1 MAQTIKNAAA
11 QQPPPRER
19 ILIAAR
25 DLFYRHGIRA
35 VGVDAIAEAAATNKM
50 TLYRHFGSKDELI
63 AAYLQ
68 ELAKEGD
75 DFWRHLIETHPD
87 DPHAQIEGWV
97 AHVEQILTNCGEQ
110 GCAIAN
116 AAVEMREYDHPARQ
130 IIDDY
135 KTRKRDQLVRLFSD
149 ANYRDPEQIADEVFL
164 LFEGAR
170 ISIQC
175 CSKGPAQ
182 RVVRMLRSLLAD
194 HAPAANVGSE
204 ALAASKATAAGRARG
219 KSRDANKEA

>member
-1 MAQTIKNAAA
+1 MGQTIKTAAV
-11 QQPPPRER
+11 QPPPRER
-19 ILIAAR
+19 ILAAAR

-63 AAYLQ
+63 SAYLQ

-75 DFWRHLIETHPD
+75 DLWQRLRDTYPD
-87 DPHAQIEGWV
+87 DPHAQIEAWV
-97 AHVEQILTNCGEQ
+97 QHVEQVLTDCSER
-110 GCAIAN
+110 GCAMAN
-116 AAVEMREYDHPARQ
+116 AAVEMREIDHPARQ

-135 KTRKRDQLVRLFSD
+135 KTRKRDQLVRLFSE
-149 ANYRDPEQIADEVFL
+149 AGYGEPEQVADEVFL

-175 CSKGPAQ
+175 CSKGPAL

-194 HAPAANVGSE
+194 HAPKVEVE
-204 ALAASKATAAGRARG
+204 ALAAKNAVSEREAGTKSSAKSKET
-219 KSRDANKEA
+219 

>member
-1 MAQTIKNAAA
+1 MVRTINPHLEAPQA
-11 QQPPPRER
+11 PPRER
-19 ILIAAR
+19 ILAAAR

-63 AAYLQ
+63 AAYLT

-75 DFWRHLIETHPD
+75 EVWEALARDYPG
-87 DPHAQIEGWV
+87 DPTAQLDGWV
-97 AHVEQILTNCGEQ
+97 RHCERVLTDGGER

-116 AAVEMREYDHPARQ
+116 AAVEMREIEHPARQ

-135 KTRKRDQLVRLFSD
+135 KTRKRNRMVKLFTDAGYAEPDQL
-149 ANYRDPEQIADEVFL
+149 ADELFL

-170 ISIQC
+170 ISLQC
-175 CSKGPAQ
+175 CSSGPAQ
-182 RVVRMLRSLLAD
+182 RVVRMLRSLLAE
-194 HAPAANVGSE
+194 HAP
-204 ALAASKATAAGRARG
+204 KPQ
-219 KSRDANKEA
+219 

>member
-1 MAQTIKNAAA
+1 MVRTINPHVGTT
-11 QQPPPRER
+11 QIPPRER
-19 ILIAAR
+19 ILGAAR

-35 VGVDAIAEAAATNKM
+35 VGVEAIADAAATNKM

-63 AAYLQ
+63 AAYLS

-75 DFWRHLIETHPD
+75 EVWESLAREHPG
-87 DPHAQIEGWV
+87 DPTAQLDGWV
-97 AHVEQILTNCGEQ
+97 LYCEKVLTAGGER

-116 AAVEMREYDHPARQ
+116 AAVEMREINHPARQ

-135 KTRKRDQLVRLFSD
+135 KTRKRNRLVGLFREAGYAEPDQL
-149 ANYRDPEQIADEVFL
+149 ADEVFL

-175 CSKGPAQ
+175 CSTGPAQ
-182 RVVRMLRSLLAD
+182 RVVRMLRDLLAE
-194 HAPAANVGSE
+194 HAPKPA
-204 ALAASKATAAGRARG
+204 
-219 KSRDANKEA
+219 

>member
-1 MAQTIKNAAA
+1 MLLTGNTTGILTGNTLCQEAMVRTFNPHAEAPQA
-11 QQPPPRER
+11 PPRER
-19 ILIAAR
+19 ILAAAR

-63 AAYLQ
+63 AAYVS

-75 DFWRHLIETHPD
+75 EVWEALARDYPG
-87 DPHAQIEGWV
+87 DPTAQLDGWV
-97 AHVEQILTNCGEQ
+97 RHCEKVLTDGGER

-116 AAVEMREYDHPARQ
+116 AAVEMRELEHPARQ

-135 KTRKRDQLVRLFSD
+135 KTRKRNRMVKLFSD
-149 ANYRDPEQIADEVFL
+149 AGYAEPDQLADELFL

-170 ISIQC
+170 ISLQC
-175 CSKGPAQ
+175 CSSGPAQ
-182 RVVRMLRSLLAD
+182 RVVRMLRSLLAE
-194 HAPAANVGSE
+194 HAP
-204 ALAASKATAAGRARG
+204 RPQ
-219 KSRDANKEA
+219 

>member
-1 MAQTIKNAAA
+1 MVSTINRTSEAPQA
-11 QQPPPRER
+11 PPRER
-19 ILIAAR
+19 ILAAAR

-63 AAYLQ
+63 SAYLTQ
-68 ELAKEGD
+68 LAKEGD
-75 DFWRHLIETHPD
+75 EVWETLARDYPG
-87 DPHAQIEGWV
+87 DPTAQLEGWV
-97 AHVEQILTNCGEQ
+97 RYCEKVLTDGGER

-116 AAVEMREYDHPARQ
+116 AAVEMREIEHPARQ

-135 KTRKRDQLVRLFSD
+135 KTRKRNRLVNLF
-149 ANYRDPEQIADEVFL
+149 RDTGYAEPEQLADEVFL

-175 CSKGPAQ
+175 CSSGPALG
-182 RVVRMLRSLLAD
+182 VVRMLRSLLAE
-194 HAPAANVGSE
+194 HAP
-204 ALAASKATAAGRARG
+204 K
-219 KSRDANKEA
+219 KS